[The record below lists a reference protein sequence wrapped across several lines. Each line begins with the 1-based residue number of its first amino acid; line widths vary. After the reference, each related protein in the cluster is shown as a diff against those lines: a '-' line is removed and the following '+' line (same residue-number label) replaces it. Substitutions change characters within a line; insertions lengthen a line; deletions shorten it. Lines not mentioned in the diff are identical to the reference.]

1 MKPPGRAA
9 KITATPGDLII
20 YNAHLTISEDTP
32 LSFHV
37 SLPFFQTPILNV
49 EDIEVIGK
57 GKNFWTSNEMKSY
70 ANKDANSFKSRSQS
84 SIDFG
89 NVTREVSPTK
99 PGDDLVVQVQAR
111 LLSKLIYLLISMY
124 VLDWFIQYKVQ

>member
-1 MKPPGRAA
+1 M
-9 KITATPGDLII
+9 
-20 YNAHLTISEDTP
+20 
-32 LSFHV
+32 
-37 SLPFFQTPILNV
+37 
-49 EDIEVIGK
+49 IGK